1 MEKSMISAGLA
12 KRQKQEL
19 TEVNGRHPANGTG
32 QTNQYIKRIAA
43 PFLTPDIKPSKLGE
57 HPSLTWLPKILLF
70 VDARYQR
77 QATSRNS
84 LRLIRRMI
92 EEFAWSKFQPITV
105 AEMREGSHSGH
116 YAVIDGQHR
125 AIAAIAHPSV
135 TEVPCWIVSA
145 ADLGTQANVFV
156 SVNRDRANI
165 QPLQLYQAQLAAR
178 DPDALHIEAVCKAA
192 GVSFALYAS
201 GGAINHLPP
210 RQTQAVTTIRRLI
223 AAHGDGPVTA
233 SLKAL
238 AAAFPETPGQLRG
251 QVIEAVTSVFAKY
264 GDQIDTVHF
273 VAALAD
279 RDCDEL
285 IEDARKYRKIMRGST
300 KGAMIAALIQA
311 YNKGMPARSRL
322 ARAGR
327 NKSS

>member
-1 MEKSMISAGLA
+1 
-12 KRQKQEL
+12 
-19 TEVNGRHPANGTG
+19 
-32 QTNQYIKRIAA
+32 
-43 PFLTPDIKPSKLGE
+43 
-57 HPSLTWLPKILLF
+57 
-70 VDARYQR
+70 
-77 QATSRNS
+77 
-84 LRLIRRMI
+84 
-92 EEFAWSKFQPITV
+92 
-105 AEMREGSHSGH
+105 
-116 YAVIDGQHR
+116 
-125 AIAAIAHPSV
+125 
-135 TEVPCWIVSA
+135 
-145 ADLGTQANVFV
+145 
-156 SVNRDRANI
+156 
-165 QPLQLYQAQLAAR
+165 
-178 DPDALHIEAVCKAA
+178 
-192 GVSFALYAS
+192 
-201 GGAINHLPP
+201 
-210 RQTQAVTTIRRLI
+210 VTTIRRLI

-264 GDQIDTVHF
+264 GDQIDTIHF

-327 NKSS
+327 NKAA